1 MPPKQPNKP
10 LSITEIV
17 SVVYCEQKMIFD
29 IERGRSETREVRAKR
44 EDGISRHKR
53 FEIEGRRSQGRRTKD
68 RRCFIATA
76 VYGPDAFETDFL
88 RGWRDRVLLP
98 TRLGR
103 IFVRLYYLVSPRL
116 VPMLERHTR
125 LASAVRTVLDRLV
138 RLLEARR

>member
-1 MPPKQPNKP
+1 MPPKQTPKH
-10 LSITEIV
+10 LTVTEIV
-17 SVVYCEQKMIFD
+17 SAVYCEQKMICD

-53 FEIEGRRSQGRRTKD
+53 FEAEGRRTQD

-88 RGWRDRVLLP
+88 RGWRDSVLLP
-98 TRLGR
+98 TRSGR
-103 IFVRLYYLVSPRL
+103 IFVRIYYLVSPRL

-125 LASAVRTVLDRLV
+125 LASAVRTVLDRLM

>member
-1 MPPKQPNKP
+1 MPPKQTPKH
-10 LSITEIV
+10 LTVTEIV
-17 SVVYCEQKMIFD
+17 SAVYCEQKMICD

-53 FEIEGRRSQGRRTKD
+53 FEAEGRRSQGRRTQD

-88 RGWRDRVLLP
+88 RGWRDSVLLP
-98 TRLGR
+98 TRFGR
-103 IFVRLYYLVSPRL
+103 IFVRIYYLVSPRL

-125 LASAVRTVLDRLV
+125 LASAVRTVLGRLV
-138 RLLEARR
+138 RLLEGRR